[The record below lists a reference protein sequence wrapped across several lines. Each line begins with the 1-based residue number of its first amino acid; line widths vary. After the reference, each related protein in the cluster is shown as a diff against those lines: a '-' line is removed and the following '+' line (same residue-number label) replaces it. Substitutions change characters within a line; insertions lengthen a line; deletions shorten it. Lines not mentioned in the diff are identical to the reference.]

1 MEENKTGFLD
11 SFRKKV
17 LANRMAIESVLFEK
31 DKPKEKEKKDYK
43 HIAYLSTAILT
54 HLLFNFFYFFQNS
67 AVFSY
72 KDLKSFEYLN
82 NYLNSTFF
90 SILSFS
96 ELSYINFDMPLY
108 YLLFLPFVKVMGLS
122 QSYSLFAINSLCLAL
137 ISLGIYFL
145 LLESRN
151 KNSALIGVLIFLS
164 APYTFELSR
173 KFSPVLLTSV
183 FVTWSYYLYVKTEKF
198 EKTNLIPLFLIVFS
212 LGFLTDKF
220 FVFYTLPILGFLSYL
235 FTTVYSHLIVKIFL
249 PIFLISF
256 IFYVRFIIL
265 GVWLY
270 VFQNHGLSFLN
281 FKPYINFIIDS
292 FGIIYFYIILVFFI
306 WTFFASYM
314 VYEPRKVLLK
324 WFLYPFTIFTV
335 FPIINKDLILP
346 IIIPL
351 IVGSSVSFIPV
362 FRKYFIYACV
372 ILGILNGLSLTGVL
386 KYSDNRILGTEKN
399 PFKKYHINELM
410 LFIKEDIKLEK
421 ALDEVKEK
429 NTHNFVTVSV
439 NSQNDFVNYYTFN
452 SIKNK
457 YGLENVRFVGYPD
470 SMKYFADYSITD
482 AKDDYS
488 VKGVLDEIAKIENI
502 RVFKKRS
509 YYVSEP
515 DKNNYSISELK
526 IGDLLLKDVSIYVYG
541 FDQNKNYAD
550 YADLKADYANYKGVD
565 IYGLRLRLHKLKFS
579 DSFPTFINGFSQIN
593 IISAKISDFS
603 LIRTLEESFN
613 LKNLEIEFL
622 NNIIKIKFNLMEKEI
637 TSYSYLTV
645 KDNKIFL
652 GVLYA
657 DLGYFRVPKF
667 LCSFLNFT
675 YDLSLSNIPL
685 KINEIKI
692 YGGIIELK

>member
-1 MEENKTGFLD
+1 MEENKTGFFD

-43 HIAYLSTAILT
+43 HIAYLSIAILT
-54 HLLFNFFYFFQNS
+54 HFLFNFIYFFQNS
-67 AVFSY
+67 SVFSY

-108 YLLFLPFVKVMGLS
+108 YLFFWPFVKFMGLGY
-122 QSYSLFAINSLCLAL
+122 SYSLFVVNSLCIAA

-164 APYTFELSR
+164 APFTFELSR
-173 KFSPVLLTSV
+173 KFSPILLTSV
-183 FVTWSYYLYVKTEKF
+183 FVTWSYYLYIKTEKF

-220 FVFYTLPILGFLSYL
+220 FIFYTFPILGFLSYL

-249 PIFLISF
+249 PIFIVSF
-256 IFYVRFIIL
+256 IFYLRFIVL
-265 GVWLY
+265 GVWYYFL
-270 VFQNHGLSFLN
+270 QNPRFVFLN
-281 FKPYINFIIDS
+281 FKPYINFMSDS
-292 FGIIYFYIILVFFI
+292 LGLIYFYIILFFFV

-324 WFLYPFTIFTV
+324 WFLYPFAIFSF
-335 FPIINKDLILP
+335 FPFINKDLIFP

-351 IVGSSVSFIPV
+351 IVGSSVTFIPV

-386 KYSDNRILGTEKN
+386 KYSDSRILGTEKN

-410 LFIKEDIKLEK
+410 LFIKEDLGLEK

-429 NTHNFVTVSV
+429 NTHSFVTVSV
-439 NSQNDFVNYYTFN
+439 NSQNDFINYYTFN

-457 YGLENVRFVGYPD
+457 YGLQSVRFVRYPD
-470 SMKYFADYSITD
+470 SMKYFADYLITD
-482 AKDDYS
+482 ANDDYS
-488 VKGVLDEIAKIENI
+488 LKGVLNEIAKIENI

-509 YYVSEP
+509 YYVLEP
-515 DKNNYSISELK
+515 DKNTYSISELK
-526 IGDLLLKDVSIYVYG
+526 IGDLVLKDILIYVYG
-541 FDQNKNYAD
+541 FDQNKNFAD
-550 YADLKADYANYKGVD
+550 YADLAAGYANYKGVD
-565 IYGLRLRLHKLKFS
+565 IYGIRLRLHNLRFS
-579 DSFPTFINGFSQIN
+579 ESFPTFINGFSQIDM
-593 IISAKISDFS
+593 ISAKISDFS
-603 LIRTLEESFN
+603 LIRTVEDSFD
-613 LKNLEIEFL
+613 LKDLQIEFL
-622 NNIIKIKFNLMEKEI
+622 NNIIKIKFNLMGKEI
-637 TSYSYLTV
+637 TTYSYLTV
-645 KDNKIFL
+645 KDNKIFFS
-652 GVLYA
+652 VLYV
-657 DLGYFRVPKF
+657 DLGYFRIPKF

-675 YDLSLSNIPL
+675 YDLNRSNIPL

-692 YGGIIELK
+692 YSGIIELK